1 MNFFITPGPVLP
13 FFFTRNNLHIFDF
26 LFASP
31 SNMGY
36 TLEGRNLLRGVWLL
50 GGDGGGGN
58 FFPSKKS

>member
-1 MNFFITPGPVLP
+1 MILFITSGPVLP
-13 FFFTRNNLHIFDF
+13 IFFTRNNFDAFDF
-26 LFASP
+26 LFTSP

-50 GGDGGGGN
+50 CGDGGGGN